1 MRHFM
6 KDRPSLENL
15 KSELLNLLKSEIPNQ
30 KELISFVEKIKVE
43 NWKSRAYVYFI
54 NPQNPNQPNSDWQ
67 FEENLILESK
77 KYGTLILDIL
87 TDNRIGGVEFYNN
100 LK

>member
-1 MRHFM
+1 M
-6 KDRPSLENL
+6 KDRLSLENL